1 MLRLAGRAR
10 SLVLVFG
17 VVGVAAPA
25 LAQPA
30 SPPATVL
37 RLASPPGAVGVG
49 SALAGVGDVNGDRIT
64 DVLVGAPGSNHVYL
78 TSGAGGAV
86 FQAVPAPSAGRTF
99 GASVA
104 ATGDVDRDG
113 TGDFA
118 VGAPSDRALVPGAAG
133 GRVFLF
139 SGASGALLRELAPAT
154 GDAPEFGRSVSG
166 PGDLSADGVPDV
178 VVGSPGGQGGGS
190 VFAFS
195 GANGVPLWSRPEP
208 STSFGQLVAPS
219 ADVSGDGVADV
230 LVSGAAVAPAPQP
243 AAGAGL
249 VTDLLVGVLNGVLSP
264 VVPERVHVLS
274 GATGAVVRALSDPA
288 PHADDGF
295 GGAVA
300 AVGDQDGDGFVD
312 HLVGE
317 RGANQ
322 LHLYSGDD
330 GVLIRSIPTPATA
343 QPAGALA
350 LAGVDDADGDGRE
363 DVWVGVG
370 PARSAYL
377 VNGTGAVL
385 ATTAAPSPAGTFG
398 ATVAPFG
405 AMAGDPRTGVLVG
418 DPTEAGGGAAYL
430 VGTGPR
436 PSTAAEPLVRTRAQT
451 STPATTSTTAAV
463 PATATLPKPAES
475 TAEISTGSG
484 GAETGLAST
493 GGRDRSTAG
502 LSALAMG
509 LAGLLVLRALGTRD
523 EPATSSPGKADG

>member
-1 MLRLAGRAR
+1 MLRWAGKAR
-10 SLVLVFG
+10 CLVLVFG
-17 VVGVAAPA
+17 VGGVAAPA
-25 LAQPA
+25 LAQPT
-30 SPPATVL
+30 SPSATVL
-37 RLASPPGAVGVG
+37 RLATPPGAVGVG
-49 SALAGVGDVNGDRIT
+49 SALASVGDVDGDGIT

-86 FQAVPAPSAGRTF
+86 LHAIPAPSAGRTF
-99 GASVA
+99 GTAVA
-104 ATGDVDRDG
+104 ATGDVDGDG
-113 TGDFA
+113 TADFA
-118 VGAPSDRALVPGAAG
+118 VGAPSDRTLVPAAAG

-154 GDAPEFGRSVSG
+154 ADAPNFGRSVSS

-190 VFAFS
+190 VLAFS
-195 GANGVPLWSRPEP
+195 GANGGLLWSRPEP

-230 LVSGAAVAPAPQP
+230 LVSGAAAAPATPP
-243 AAGAGL
+243 AAAGL

-264 VVPERVHVLS
+264 VAPEKVHVLS
-274 GATGAVVRALSDPA
+274 GATGGIVRALSDPA
-288 PHADDGF
+288 PHANDGF

-330 GVLIRSIPTPATA
+330 GLLLRSVPAPATA
-343 QPAGALA
+343 QPAGAFA
-350 LAGVDDADGDGRE
+350 LAGVDDNDGDGRD
-363 DVWVGVG
+363 DVWVGIG

-385 ATTAAPSPAGTFG
+385 ATAAAPSPAGSFG
-398 ATVAPFG
+398 ATVALFG
-405 AMAGDPRTGVLVG
+405 DTAGDPRTGVLVG
-418 DPTEAGGGAAYL
+418 DPTEAGGGGAYL

-436 PSTAAEPLVRTRAQT
+436 PSTAAEPLMRARAQR

-463 PATATLPKPAES
+463 PATATLPKPAGS
-475 TAEISTGSG
+475 TAEISAGDSAG
-484 GAETGLAST
+484 ESGLAST
-493 GGRDRSTAG
+493 GGRDRSAAG
-502 LSALAMG
+502 LSALALG
-509 LAGLLVLRALGTRD
+509 LAGLLVLGALGTRD
-523 EPATSSPGKADG
+523 EPATPSRGKADG

>member
-1 MLRLAGRAR
+1 MLRLAGTAR
-10 SLVLVFG
+10 YLVLVFW
-17 VVGVAAPA
+17 VVGAAGPA
-25 LAQPA
+25 LAQPG
-30 SPPATVL
+30 SPPPTVL
-37 RLASPPGAVGVG
+37 RLATPAGAAGVG
-49 SALAGVGDVNGDRIT
+49 SALAGLDDVNGDGIR
-64 DVLVGAPGSNHVYL
+64 DVVVGAPGSSHVFVM
-78 TSGAGGAV
+78 SGAGGAV
-86 FQAVPAPSAGRTF
+86 VRAIPSPSTGRTF
-99 GASVA
+99 GTAVA

-118 VGAPSDRALVPGAAG
+118 VGAPSDRTLVPGPAA

-154 GDAPEFGRSVSG
+154 ADAPDFGRAVSS

-195 GANGVPLWSRPEP
+195 AANGAQLWSRPEP
-208 STSFGQLVAPS
+208 STSFGQLLAPT

-230 LVSGAAVAPAPQP
+230 LVAGAAAAPAGQP

-249 VTDLLVGVLNGVLSP
+249 VTDLLAGVLNGVLSP

-288 PHADDGF
+288 PHANDGF

-330 GVLIRSIPTPATA
+330 GALLRSVPAPATA
-343 QPAGALA
+343 QPAGAFA
-350 LAGVDDADGDGRE
+350 LAGVDDNDGDGRD
-363 DVWVGVG
+363 DVWVGIG

-385 ATTAAPSPAGTFG
+385 ATAPAPSPAGSFG
-398 ATVAPFG
+398 AVVAPFTV
-405 AMAGDPRTGVLVG
+405 MAGDPRTGVVVG
-418 DPTEAGGGAAYL
+418 DPTEVGGGAAYL

-436 PSTAAEPLVRTRAQT
+436 PSPAAEPLMRTSAQT

-463 PATATLPKPAES
+463 PATATLPKPADS
-475 TAEISTGSG
+475 SAELSTGDSAG
-484 GAETGLAST
+484 EAGLAST
-493 GGRDRSTAG
+493 GGRDRSAAG
-502 LSALAMG
+502 LSALGLG
-509 LAGLLVLRALGTRD
+509 LAGLLVLGALGTRD